1 MATISDLQNAIASEK
16 QQFADYKA
24 SVESQLAA
32 KDQTIADLQ
41 AQLSNAINPSDL
53 DAIQTGITE
62 IVP

>member
-1 MATISDLQNAIASEK
+1 MATIQSLQDTIAVEK

-24 SVESQLAA
+24 STDAQLAA

-41 AQLSNAINPSDL
+41 NQLANAITPESL

>member
-1 MATISDLQNAIASEK
+1 MADLTSLQNTINAEK
-16 QQFADYKA
+16 QQFLDYKA

-41 AQLSNAINPSDL
+41 SQLANAIKPEDL